1 MKTSTVSLALAVIL
15 AAASS
20 MAVAQ
25 GGATGTPASAPSPT
39 ANWGKRFNQG
49 WDMMTK
55 EERKALASK
64 LRKVTTYNDCKA
76 AVDEA
81 AQMAVER
88 AKSGG
93 KAEPAKAKRDGCA
106 ALPK

>member
-1 MKTSTVSLALAVIL
+1 MKTSTVSLALATVIM
-15 AAASS
+15 AASS
-20 MAVAQ
+20 MAFAQ
-25 GGATGTPASAPSPT
+25 GATGTPGSTPPPE
-39 ANWGKRFNQG
+39 ANWGKRFTPG

-55 EERKALASK
+55 EERKALTAK

-81 AQMAVER
+81 AQKAAER
-88 AKSGG
+88 AKAKGM
-93 KAEPAKAKRDGCA
+93 AEPAKPKRDGCA